1 MVTSWKET
9 YAGGS
14 AEAERL
20 EFDRLSIDIM
30 RAQLK
35 AKKASG
41 SANVDRAFH
50 AKAVLAVENAELLFR
65 DDLPDELKVGFAKP
79 GAHYRATV
87 RISNAANCAGP
98 DYAPDLRGMALRI
111 HVTDDEQ
118 HDLLATN
125 FPVSHARN
133 ARQFVKF
140 AVATAGG
147 RVSRLVGVVGLAFT
161 LGPLETIRILRN
173 ISAARRSTRSVALE
187 SYWSRGAIS
196 WGDLAVRYLLRP
208 APGTP
213 EARILRQRIQNFFR
227 RKSRSVSPKV
237 TFNSNSAFSV
247 MSTTASLRLRIHL
260 SSGQRPRPS
269 RSGCASNHSLGRRR
283 HRSRSSSGPEHRRT
297 CLQSMEYHGGIST
310 SW

>member
-1 MVTSWKET
+1 MATAWKET

-14 AEAERL
+14 AEAERR

-41 SANVDRAFH
+41 SATVDRAFH
-50 AKAVLAVENAELLFR
+50 AKATLAVENAELLFR
-65 DDLPDELKVGFAKP
+65 DDLPDELRRGFARP
-79 GAHYRATV
+79 GARYRVTV
-87 RISNAANCAGP
+87 RLSNAANCARP
-98 DYAPDLRGMALRI
+98 DYAPDMRGIALRI
-111 HVTDDEQ
+111 HVADGEQ

-147 RVSRLVGVVGLAFT
+147 RLSRLTGVAGLAFT
-161 LGPLETIRILRN
+161 LGPFETLRILRN
-173 ISAARRSTRSVALE
+173 ISAARRPARSVALE
-187 SYWSRGAIS
+187 TYWSRGAMR

-213 EARILRQRIQNFFR
+213 DAPGPP
-227 RKSRSVSPKV
+227 PKD
-237 TFNSNSAFSV
+237 
-247 MSTTASLRLRIHL
+247 
-260 SSGQRPRPS
+260 
-269 RSGCASNHSLGRRR
+269 
-283 HRSRSSSGPEHRRT
+283 PEF
-297 CLQSMEYHGGIST
+297 L
-310 SW
+310 